1 MKKFTTL
8 AMVLSVAFGMSACS
22 ASFSTGNNT
31 PANNTTNKPATNAAN
46 NVSNSS
52 NANANKSNTTSNTNS
67 AKTEVKDEKAQKPT
81 DDKIKKQPN
90 APTIPAEW
98 VYFADEVRGYGFS
111 LPKGSESS
119 NDSTD
124 GVDTFFGE
132 TSDKISIIVWAF
144 KDKTMTKEDLLN
156 FAEKALGNMGETIT
170 VGKLTGESDDYA
182 VADADSVSK
191 SGGEK
196 SKLKILVATDVTD
209 NYVMIVRSD
218 VATYDTKKAT
228 MDTIWGSFEMY
239 SGGASGN

>member
-1 MKKFTTL
+1 MKKIIILT
-8 AMVLSVAFGMSACS
+8 AMISAALGMSACS

-31 PANNTTNKPATNAAN
+31 ANNANKPTNAAN
-46 NVSNSS
+46 NATNSAT
-52 NANANKSNTTSNTNS
+52 NTNKANTTSNADSNKP
-67 AKTEVKDEKAQKPT
+67 KTEVKDEKAQKPT
-81 DDKIKKQPN
+81 NTKKQPN

-98 VYFADEVRGYGFS
+98 VYYADEVRGYGFS

-119 NDSTD
+119 NDTTD
-124 GVDTFFGE
+124 GIDTFFAE
-132 TSDKISIIVWAF
+132 TPDKISIIVWAF

-182 VADADSVSK
+182 VADADSVDK
-191 SGGEK
+191 SGAK

-218 VATYDTKKAT
+218 VATYDAKKAT

-239 SGGASGN
+239 SGGASNN